1 MKSYKLLILVALLFT
16 FTINSQAGK
25 APKQGPVLITI
36 DGKAIPVELF
46 KYSYEKNNGKK
57 DNSYSKED
65 LDNYMVLYKKFLLK
79 VREAENQK
87 LDTNQAFTRE
97 FEMYKKQLAQPYLT
111 SDKFVDSLARQ
122 AYDRMHYQV
131 KAAHLLIRIEGN
143 ADPADTLKAYNKILD
158 IKKEIVN
165 GLSFEEAA
173 VKYSDDPSANSEPGQ
188 MGYGGDL
195 GYFSAFD
202 MVYEFENAAFETPV
216 GKISSPIRTRFGYHL
231 VKVFDKRDNPGQV
244 KVKHIMI
251 KAPEGIPT
259 EDSLAAYNKIVE
271 IRKKIVNGADWNETA
286 KTYSEHDQTKDAGGD
301 LRPFSL
307 GGHLGVPEFEKA
319 AFALE
324 NKGDLSEPV
333 KSSYGWHI
341 ILLEEKQPTPEYA
354 ELEEALKKRVSRD
367 SRSKLSQQALVN
379 KLKKENDF
387 KEYSKTKEKLF
398 ASFDSTILSAEWK
411 TPTESKLAGKK
422 LFSIEKEKYY
432 VNDFYAY
439 VEENQ
444 KKTVSKDVKFTLE
457 KYYNSYV
464 DATII
469 QYEQDHLAEKYPEYR
484 MLVKEY
490 RDGILLFDLMTKEIW
505 NKASED
511 TTGLKEFYEKNK
523 ENYQWNERIEV
534 TSYSAESDSVLSIVK
549 EKLKNGATDEEIKA
563 LAAKISPLAVQIKKG
578 VYEKEAEEIQDIEWK
593 ENAEFEVKKEDRVA
607 LVKTGEILPAGTK
620 PLKEIKGT
628 VISDYQNHLEK
639 EWLQKLATEYP
650 ITVNEKEFNAL
661 IK

>member
-1 MKSYKLLILVALLFT
+1 MKSYNLLILVALLFT
-16 FTINSQAGK
+16 FSNNLQAGK
-25 APKQGPVLITI
+25 AKDQGPVLITI
-36 DGKAIPVELF
+36 DGKEVPVDLF

-65 LDNYMVLYKKFLLK
+65 LDSYMELYKKFLLK

-87 LDTNQAFTRE
+87 LDTIQAFKRE

-111 SDKFVDSLARQ
+111 SDQFVDSLARQ
-122 AYDRMHYQV
+122 AYNRMHSQV

-143 ADPADTLKAYNKILD
+143 ADPADTLKAYNKCVE
-158 IKKEIVN
+158 IKKEIQN

-173 VKYSDDPSANSEPGQ
+173 IKYSDDPSANAEPGQ

-216 GKISSPIRTRFGYHL
+216 GKISSPIRTQFGYHL
-231 VKVFDKRDNPGQV
+231 VKVFDKRTNPGQV
-244 KVKHIMI
+244 KVKHIMV
-251 KAPEGIPT
+251 KAPEGIST
-259 EDSLAAYNKIVE
+259 EDSLAAYNKIIE
-271 IRKKIVNGADWNETA
+271 IRKKITEGADWNETA
-286 KTYSEHDQTKDAGGD
+286 KAYSEHDQTKDAGGE

-319 AFALE
+319 AFAME
-324 NKGDLSEPV
+324 NEGDISEPV

-341 ILLEEKQPTPEYA
+341 ILLEEKQPIPPYSLIEDDI
-354 ELEEALKKRVSRD
+354 KKRVSRD

-379 KLKKENDF
+379 KLKKENKF
-387 KEYSKTKEKLF
+387 KASAKTKEKLF
-398 ASFDSTILSAEWK
+398 ASVDSTILSAEWK
-411 TPTESKLAGKK
+411 APADSKLADKK
-422 LFSIEKEKYY
+422 LFSIAKEKYT
-432 VNDFYAY
+432 VASFYTY
-439 VEENQ
+439 LEDKQ
-444 KKTVSKDVKFTLE
+444 KKTASKNIPFTLE
-457 KYYNSYV
+457 KYYNSFV
-464 DATII
+464 DATVVE
-469 QYEQDHLAEKYPEYR
+469 YEQDHLAEKYPEYS

-511 TTGLKEFYEKNK
+511 TTGLKEFYNNNID
-523 ENYQWNERIEV
+523 NYQWKERIEARI
-534 TSYSAESDSVLSIVK
+534 YSAESDSVLIMVK
-549 EKLKNGATDEEIKA
+549 EKLKNGATEEEIKA
-563 LAAKISPLAVQIKKG
+563 SATKISPLALQIKKG
-578 VYEKEAEEIQDIEWK
+578 TYEKEAEEIQNIEWK
-593 ENAEFEVKKEDRVA
+593 ANSEFKESKEDRSV
-607 LVKTGEILPAGTK
+607 LIITGEILPAGPK

-639 EWLQKLATEYP
+639 EWLKKLAAEYP